1 MLRGERKTFALVFF
15 LSALLATARA
25 DDWPQ
30 WRGVNRDGVWK
41 ETGIVEKFDSAEIR
55 IRWRAPIANGYSGPT
70 VADGRVYVMDRVVEP
85 KEQERVHC
93 FDWRTGTRL
102 WTFAYDCVYKGIGYP
117 DGPRA
122 SVTIEDGRAY
132 SLGAMGNLHCLDAE
146 TGKVLWSKDLNTE
159 YKIRMPIWGIAASPL
174 IERDLVIVHIGGSD
188 NACLVAFDKKTGQER
203 WRALNDRANYSSP
216 IVVTQAGKRV
226 LICWTGDRIV
236 GLDPQTGKLHW
247 DYPFPSTREPL
258 GIATPIV
265 DKDRLY
271 FSGFYDGS
279 LMLRLVPDKPAV
291 EKIWQRRGQNERNTD
306 ALHSIISTPILIG
319 DYIYGVD
326 SYGELRCL
334 DANTGDRVWENL
346 TAVPRDR
353 WATIHFVKNGDRV
366 WMFNERGQLII
377 GRLTPQGFDEISRAQ
392 LIKPTTG
399 QLPQRHGVCWSHPAF
414 AYKHVFARNDEE
426 LVCASLEA
434 SKS

>member
-1 MLRGERKTFALVFF
+1 MRGKLHLLT
-15 LSALLATARA
+15 LSACVLMAVPLVA
-25 DDWPQ
+25 DEWHQ
-30 WRGVNRDGVWK
+30 WRGPNRDGVWR
-41 ETGIVEKFDSAEIR
+41 ETGIIEKFDSAEMKV
-55 IRWRAPIANGYSGPT
+55 RWRVPITNGYNGPT
-70 VADGRVYVMDRVVEP
+70 VANGRVYVMDRVVEP

-93 FDWRTGTRL
+93 LDWQAGKTL
-102 WTFAYDCVYKGIGYP
+102 WMHAYDCVYKGIGYP

-122 SVTIEDGRAY
+122 SVTIDDGRAY
-132 SLGAMGNLHCLDAE
+132 SLGAMGNLHCLDAAM
-146 TGKVLWSKDLNTE
+146 GKVLWSKDLNTE

-174 IERDLVIVHIGGSD
+174 IEGDLVIVHIGGSD
-188 NACLVAFDKKTGQER
+188 NACLIAFDKKTGQER

-216 IVVTQAGKRV
+216 IVITQADKRV

-236 GLDPQTGKLHW
+236 GLDPQTGRLYW

-279 LMLRLVPDKPAV
+279 LMLRLLPDRPAV
-291 EKIWQRRGQNERNTD
+291 EKIWQRRGQNERSTD

-334 DANTGDRVWENL
+334 DAKNGDRVWENL

-377 GRLTPQGFDEISRAQ
+377 GRLTPQGFDEISRVQ

-399 QLPQRHGVCWSHPAF
+399 QLPQRNGVCWSHPAF
-414 AYKHVFARNDEE
+414 AYKHIFARNDEE

-434 SKS
+434 SK